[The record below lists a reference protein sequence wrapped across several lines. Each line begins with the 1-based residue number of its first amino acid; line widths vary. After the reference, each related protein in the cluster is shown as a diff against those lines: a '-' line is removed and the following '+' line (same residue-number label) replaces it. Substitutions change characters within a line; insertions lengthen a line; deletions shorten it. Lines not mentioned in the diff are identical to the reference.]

1 MVWRSFELDPTA
13 PVRSDLTM
21 SEVLQRKYRM
31 TEEQAEEA
39 NARMTALAAGVGL
52 EYHLDRVQRSNTLD
66 AHRLVHLAATHDLAD
81 ATEERL
87 MSAYFTEGANIGD
100 RSTLVGLAAEVGLDT
115 DEVERM
121 LAGDDFTAEVRSDE
135 ARAAALGAGGVPF
148 FVIDDRYGVS
158 GAQPADALLDVLEQA
173 WAAEREAA
181 RSDDR
186 SAAEHPVGLRGRK
199 GQHQAAVGH
208 HGPAELLPVGV
219 LAAGQPVHVDQLVDH
234 RIVDLAGH
242 RGQRGGAVEHHIG
255 EEVARG

>member
-1 MVWRSFELDPTA
+1 VLVEIWSDVVCPWCYVGKRHFEEALSRFPHRDEVSVVWRSFELDPTA
-13 PVRSDLTM
+13 PVRSELTM

-31 TEEQAEEA
+31 TEDQAEEA
-39 NARMTALAAGVGL
+39 NARMTVLAAGVGL

-173 WAAEREAA
+173 WAAEREG
-181 RSDDR
+181 
-186 SAAEHPVGLRGRK
+186 AER
-199 GQHQAAVGH
+199 
-208 HGPAELLPVGV
+208 
-219 LAAGQPVHVDQLVDH
+219 
-234 RIVDLAGH
+234 
-242 RGQRGGAVEHHIG
+242 
-255 EEVARG
+255 